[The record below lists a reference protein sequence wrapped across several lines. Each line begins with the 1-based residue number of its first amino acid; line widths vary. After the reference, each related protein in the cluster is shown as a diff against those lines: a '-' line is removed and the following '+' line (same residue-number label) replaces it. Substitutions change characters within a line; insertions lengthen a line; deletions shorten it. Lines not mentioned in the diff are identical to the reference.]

1 LDNQRDKVFSSILS
15 RWGFGHA
22 TMVYSMFGE
31 GWSFLEAAKQ
41 RGLRIALDI
50 FINPVAHRIVE
61 SERQMFP
68 EWETPCKLGFHE
80 QEEKVDKRIALA
92 DLLLCPADAVVDG
105 LRYYPSFAEEKA
117 VVVPYGFAGDIHPQG
132 IKPLP
137 RRVLF
142 GGAATLRKGI
152 HYFAR
157 AAELLSRNAKDYE
170 FRVAGPA
177 THAIRSRPE
186 CRLLKFLGPL
196 TRSDF
201 LAELEAA
208 DMFVLPTLA
217 EGSATVI
224 YESLALGVPVV
235 TTRNAGSV
243 ITSGKEGFVVP
254 ERDSAALA
262 DAIAAIASRRDLRG
276 AMSIEG
282 IRTAMQYSEAKWGE
296 RLISTLRSI
305 H

>member
-1 LDNQRDKVFSSILS
+1 
-15 RWGFGHA
+15 
-22 TMVYSMFGE
+22 
-31 GWSFLEAAKQ
+31 
-41 RGLRIALDI
+41 
-50 FINPVAHRIVE
+50 
-61 SERQMFP
+61 
-68 EWETPCKLGFHE
+68 
-80 QEEKVDKRIALA
+80 
-92 DLLLCPADAVVDG
+92 
-105 LRYYPSFAEEKA
+105 
-117 VVVPYGFAGDIHPQG
+117 
-132 IKPLP
+132 
-137 RRVLF
+137 
-142 GGAATLRKGI
+142 
-152 HYFAR
+152 
-157 AAELLSRNAKDYE
+157 
-170 FRVAGPA
+170 
-177 THAIRSRPE
+177 
-186 CRLLKFLGPL
+186 
-196 TRSDF
+196 
-201 LAELEAA
+201 
-208 DMFVLPTLA
+208 MFVLPTLA